1 MPLGAE
7 FAAVIT
13 AARGGSERAI
23 ARLYEDLQPRLL
35 RFFGARAGDAAEDLA
50 QDTWISVAQQLG
62 SFDGDEQ
69 MFRSWFFTI
78 AYRRFVDHCRRAS
91 RRADTPTASEAIEPL
106 AAAFEPEDQ
115 LTGDEALRVLL
126 APMTD
131 EQAEIVLLR
140 VIAGLSVEE
149 VAAIVGKKPG
159 AVRVVQHRALKR
171 AANALGRG
179 AVTP

>member
-1 MPLGAE
+1 MPFGAE

-13 AARGGSERAI
+13 AARGGSDRAV

-35 RFFGARAGDAAEDLA
+35 RFFGARVGDAAEDLA

-78 AYRRFVDHCRRAS
+78 AYRRFVDHCRRAG
-91 RRADTPTASEAIEPL
+91 RRPDTPTASETMEPL
-106 AAAFEPEDQ
+106 GAVFEHDDH
-115 LTGDEALRVLL
+115 LTSDEALRALL

-140 VIAGLSVEE
+140 VVAGLSVED

-171 AANALGRG
+171 AANALRRG
-179 AVTP
+179 VVTP